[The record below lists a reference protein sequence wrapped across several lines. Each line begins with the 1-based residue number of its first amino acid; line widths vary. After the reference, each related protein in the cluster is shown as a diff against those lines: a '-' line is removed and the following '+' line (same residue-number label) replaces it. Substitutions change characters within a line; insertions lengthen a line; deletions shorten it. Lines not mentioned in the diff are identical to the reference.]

1 MYAHSIAETTAQINE
16 RFLMDLTIIEM
27 LQIAVVV
34 TGTTVLMLMLIRNGK
49 SKVLAMI
56 PIMAV
61 ISYIIMRAD
70 MGADIIS
77 IVVLLICLIG
87 LVMLLIGGNSEC

>member
-1 MYAHSIAETTAQINE
+1 MS
-16 RFLMDLTIIEM
+16 LTVIEM
-27 LQIAVVV
+27 LQIAVLV
-34 TGTTVLMLMLIRNGK
+34 TGTAVLILMLIRNGK

-56 PIMAV
+56 PIVAV

-70 MGADIIS
+70 IVS
-77 IVVLLICLIG
+77 VVVLLLCLIG

>member
-1 MYAHSIAETTAQINE
+1 
-16 RFLMDLTIIEM
+16 MDLTIIEM
-27 LQIAVVV
+27 LQIAVIV
-34 TGTTVLMLMLIRNGK
+34 TGTAVLMLMLIRKGK

-56 PIMAV
+56 PVVAV

-70 MGADIIS
+70 MGATIIS
-77 IVVLLICLIG
+77 IALLLLCLIG